1 MHTNEKI
8 ILEQYQLSY
17 KLYKGGERYLFLFHG
32 FGQTSDVF
40 DSFIP
45 SVLPEYTVISIDLF
59 FHGESTIHDMHQNF
73 ISIDTWNVIF
83 DELLK
88 KHSISFFS
96 MLSFSIGAR
105 FIVSLF
111 EQKCNMIDRIV
122 LIAPDGF
129 GNTFWFSV
137 ATATSINR
145 FIFRYSLANPASIR
159 FFVNLFYFLR
169 LIDGVTKRF
178 LEKTISTDEQRQ
190 KIYNTW
196 VYLRKLK
203 LPAIDFIKQI
213 NSCTALIMCLVGKDD
228 QLVAKQKIY
237 DICIET
243 DGLYI
248 ELDYTHSKMLQAIDR
263 PEVKEFLISDR

>member
-1 MHTNEKI
+1 MYINDTI
-8 ILEQYQLSY
+8 ILDQYQLSY
-17 KLYKGGERYLFLFHG
+17 KFYKGGKRYLFLFHG

-40 DSFIP
+40 DSFVP
-45 SVLPEYTVISIDLF
+45 SVLSEYTVISIDLF
-59 FHGESTIHDMHQNF
+59 FHGKSFIHSTSKNF
-73 ISIDTWNVIF
+73 ISINTWNAIF
-83 DELLK
+83 DEFLK
-88 KHSISFFS
+88 KYSIRNFS

-111 EQKCNMIDRIV
+111 QQKRNMMDRIV

-137 ATATSINR
+137 ATATPVSR

-159 FFVNLFYFLR
+159 FFINLFCYFR
-169 LIDGVTKRF
+169 FIDSVTKKF
-178 LEKTISTDEQRQ
+178 LEKNISTDEQRK

-203 LPAIDFIKQI
+203 LPPIDFIKQI
-213 NSCTALIMCLVGKDD
+213 NSSRALIMCLVGKED
-228 QLVAKQKIY
+228 QLVAGQKIN
-237 DICIET
+237 DICVQT

-248 ELDYTHSKMLQAIDR
+248 ELDYTHGKMLQAIDR
-263 PEVKEFLISDR
+263 PEVKTFLISNG